1 MTCEEGQNH
10 GDNGGSGDSDRIL
23 QGIIDYMHTLVP
35 GVGGSTGSPAPVPSH
50 LVTSESDA
58 RQPPVLQ
65 PKTRH
70 GEVGTSVVVN
80 GDRTAGGATLSP
92 APVLPPRKRDKKPTS
107 PVSAVVLVVWCLW
120 SYCCWWMRSCGS
132 CVVCISVDVCTGQTS
147 SGIMNHCYSLV
158 GNTALVQCSQV
169 VELWTQKRENQGSN
183 SLHESRSEI

>member
-107 PVSAVVLVVWCLW
+107 PVSAVVLVV
-120 SYCCWWMRSCGS
+120 
-132 CVVCISVDVCTGQTS
+132 
-147 SGIMNHCYSLV
+147 
-158 GNTALVQCSQV
+158 
-169 VELWTQKRENQGSN
+169 
-183 SLHESRSEI
+183 